1 MAARTIRSW
10 RGAWILG
17 IGLLGVAGTAG
28 AQQNAERRPEATRA
42 ELEALWAKISP
53 EQRSYAEAVALR
65 ERLDQGDFQVG
76 DKVVLHVQGDTSLSR
91 EFTVNATRGL
101 DLPNIGEVPLLGV
114 LHSELTDHLRTV
126 MARYIK
132 SVDLRAESL
141 IRIAA
146 SGQLTR
152 PGFYNVSAASVLG
165 DVFTAAGGLTS
176 VSDLSKTEI
185 RRGGQVFM
193 SAKQVQAAITDGLT
207 LDRMNLHSG
216 DELQVGEKTRGSTT
230 NTVLLIG
237 AIAGAILSI
246 VAVASLVK

>member
-1 MAARTIRSW
+1 MNKSLTHCSTEWTGDISGGAGAASLLIYQNPEQKDRTRTADTRNGRGMAARTIRSW

-165 DVFTAAGGLTS
+165 DVFT
-176 VSDLSKTEI
+176 
-185 RRGGQVFM
+185 
-193 SAKQVQAAITDGLT
+193 
-207 LDRMNLHSG
+207 
-216 DELQVGEKTRGSTT
+216 
-230 NTVLLIG
+230 
-237 AIAGAILSI
+237 
-246 VAVASLVK
+246 